1 MDRVIANLEKMQI
14 KYNDIRLIREKD
26 GVILYRIF
34 FENSTYILKYF
45 DNEEY
50 RREIKNYEIL
60 KSLNIPTIK
69 IISNTD
75 VCLLMEDIESSNFY
89 RLGLKEDMNDAGI
102 AVKIAKWYKLFHG
115 KGSTFISSNGDS
127 FYDENNVITLEN
139 IALIKA
145 KTETESNPVWIDIE
159 TNIDKIHSLI
169 KKTKRTLTYNDFYY
183 TNFIVAK
190 DKSSAFMFD
199 YNLLGKGYAYADIRN
214 VCSSLGEEA
223 KNAFLHEYDYYDK
236 TEVTIDDV
244 TSVIVNL
251 YFACLQD
258 TFPKWAEESLNELN
272 NGFVKKVNTLLSYS
286 K

>member
-190 DKSSAFMFD
+190 DNSSAFMFD

-236 TEVTIDDV
+236 TEVIIDDV

-251 YFACLQD
+251 YFACIQD